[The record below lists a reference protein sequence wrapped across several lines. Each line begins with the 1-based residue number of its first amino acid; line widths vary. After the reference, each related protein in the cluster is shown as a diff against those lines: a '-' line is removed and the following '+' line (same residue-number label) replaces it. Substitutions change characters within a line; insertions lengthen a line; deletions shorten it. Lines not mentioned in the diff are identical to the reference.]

1 MPLPENKSKD
11 GSSVDA
17 DDLDSMRERLAEAR
31 GPRLWKSLEE
41 LGARDSFRA
50 FLEKEFPRQAAEL
63 EVSTLSRR
71 RLLELSLAS
80 MALGG
85 LAACTRQ
92 PIERVVPYVKQPE
105 GVIPGKSMFFATAI
119 PLGGYTRGLLAESH
133 LGRPTK
139 LEGNPEH
146 PASLGAT
153 DAITQAAILGLYDPD
168 RSQVITKLGNIQTWA
183 HLTDELAPAA
193 NAQKPLGGAGI
204 RLLTETIT
212 SPTLASQIH
221 DLLVD
226 YPSAKW
232 HQWEPA
238 GRDAVRA
245 GAKLAFGRY
254 VDTRYD
260 FAQADVVVSLDA
272 DFFVEGP
279 GAVRY
284 LKDWSSRRKA
294 REHDQDL
301 ARLYVVETALTL

>member
-1 MPLPENKSKD
+1 
-11 GSSVDA
+11 
-17 DDLDSMRERLAEAR
+17 
-31 GPRLWKSLEE
+31 
-41 LGARDSFRA
+41 
-50 FLEKEFPRQAAEL
+50 
-63 EVSTLSRR
+63 
-71 RLLELSLAS
+71 

-105 GVIPGKSMFFATAI
+105 GAIPGKPMFFATAI

-168 RSQVITKLGNIQTWA
+168 RSQVITKLGSIQTWA
-183 HLTDELAPAA
+183 HLTDELAAVA
-193 NAQKPLGGAGI
+193 SAQKPIGGAGI

-212 SPTLASQIH
+212 SPTLAGQIH

-245 GAKLAFGRY
+245 GAKLAFGKY
-254 VDTRYD
+254 VETRHD
-260 FAQADVVVSLDA
+260 FTQADVVVSLDA

-294 REHDQDL
+294 RDASRIWRASASSKPRSPWPGVCRPQDRGS
-301 ARLYVVETALTL
+301 ARDARGDRAGHRGRSWRRRDLKRASAEASFAPLLPRT